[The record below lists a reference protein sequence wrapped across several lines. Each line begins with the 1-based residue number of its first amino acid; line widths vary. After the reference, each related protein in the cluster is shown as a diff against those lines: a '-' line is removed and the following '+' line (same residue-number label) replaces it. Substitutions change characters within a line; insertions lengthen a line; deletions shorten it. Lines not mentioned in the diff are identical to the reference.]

1 MAKTVGFALFINHTD
16 RIFIDI
22 SKVRAMS
29 KSRFID
35 QFELENISIDKMRCI
50 YEYWLKIKGNKEL
63 PSRDDINP
71 ADITSVLRHITLV
84 RVEENGRYKL
94 TLVGSEN
101 AKVAEENVTGKYLDE
116 IPLLHQY
123 AKERYDWVVENKKPY
138 IYQGDLKWSEKE
150 YLDYSIIGLPL
161 SNDNEKVNG
170 IMVAGFYYYQDD
182 DESHDAI
189 QNY

>member
-1 MAKTVGFALFINHTD
+1 MAKTVDFALFINHTG

-22 SKVRAMS
+22 SKVKTMS

-63 PSRDDINP
+63 PSRGDINP
-71 ADITSVLRHITLV
+71 ADITAVLPHITLV
-84 RVEENGRYKL
+84 RVEEDGRYKL

-101 AKVAEENVTGKYLDE
+101 AKLAEENVTGKYLDE

-170 IMVAGFYYYQDD
+170 IMFAGFYYYPD
-182 DESHDAI
+182 DENQDAI
-189 QNY
+189 QNC